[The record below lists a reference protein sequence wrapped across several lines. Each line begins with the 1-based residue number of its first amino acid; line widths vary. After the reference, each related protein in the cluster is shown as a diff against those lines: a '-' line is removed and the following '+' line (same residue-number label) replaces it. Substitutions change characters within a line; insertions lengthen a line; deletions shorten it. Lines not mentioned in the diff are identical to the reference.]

1 MVEIYT
7 DGSCL
12 RNPGGP
18 SGSGV
23 VMIYKQNVKVISYG
37 LGESTNNR
45 AELVAIQK
53 ALEAVK
59 FNKRHYKITVF
70 TDSKYAIGVLSGRMK
85 AVKNTDLIHDIR
97 QDLLEFTNIEFKWV
111 KGHNG
116 NKWNEVAD
124 RLALMASKG
133 PKDSL
138 FVKLFDSHDHPFF
151 ASL

>member
-12 RNPGGP
+12 KNPGGP

-37 LGESTNNR
+37 IGESTNNI

-59 FNKRHYKITVF
+59 ADKRHYPMIIY
-70 TDSKYAIGVLSGRMK
+70 TDSKYAIGVLTGKMK
-85 AVKNTDLIHDIR
+85 ASKNVELIHEIR
-97 QDLLEFTNIEFKWV
+97 AILLKFPDVQFEWV
-111 KGHNG
+111 KGHSG

-124 RLALMASKG
+124 RLALRASRS
-133 PKDSL
+133 PKDSIMVRL
-138 FVKLFDSHDHPFF
+138 FNSHDHPFF